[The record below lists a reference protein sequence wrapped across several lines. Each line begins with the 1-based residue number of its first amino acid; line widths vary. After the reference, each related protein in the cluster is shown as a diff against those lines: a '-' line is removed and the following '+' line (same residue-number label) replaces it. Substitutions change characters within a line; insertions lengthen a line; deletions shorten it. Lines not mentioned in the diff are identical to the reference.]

1 MHNYPLLNLHV
12 TDLHVDACDQGDEGD
27 VDGKDVHDAAVQVV
41 LNLNFKKWTSLYQY
55 MRRKATQRSTI
66 SRCTNYCSPIFW
78 MEEGHKCG

>member
-1 MHNYPLLNLHV
+1 
-12 TDLHVDACDQGDEGD
+12 
-27 VDGKDVHDAAVQVV
+27 
-41 LNLNFKKWTSLYQY
+41 